1 MNMNAKR
8 LTTHHLSMHAGR
20 ICQPIVGMNNIKL
33 LLASNDTRYNREIID
48 LVMQVSRIPSG
59 KLHTPQIIYIQI

>member
-1 MNMNAKR
+1 
-8 LTTHHLSMHAGR
+8 
-20 ICQPIVGMNNIKL
+20 MNNIKL